1 MSDPVSD
8 AATPADGA
16 EHSLAQP
23 QPDEGD
29 LNEQPMPARSRRIAP
44 LTLLLAAVFVA
55 IDQLTKHWALQEL
68 ADGDEI
74 HLFWTL
80 QFNLAYNSGMA
91 FSRGRGLGPVI
102 GVFAILVV
110 VVLVIGTARLES
122 LLARIAAGMLL
133 GGAIGN
139 LADRMFREEGWL
151 HGRVIDFI
159 DPQWFPIFNVADIGV
174 TVGAILFILS
184 SLLLARAEDRAVR
197 AAAVGAGTDAGSLD
211 SDSAGSDGS

>member
-16 EHSLAQP
+16 EAALATP
-23 QPDEGD
+23 S
-29 LNEQPMPARSRRIAP
+29 PATPSWRKRFAPVTLGIA
-44 LTLLLAAVFVA
+44 LVFVVL
-55 IDQLTKHWALQEL
+55 DQLTKHWALQEL
-68 ADGDEI
+68 SDGDEI

-102 GVFAILVV
+102 GVVAVVVV
-110 VVLVIGTARLES
+110 VVLVVGASRIES
-122 LLARIAAGMLL
+122 LLARVAAGMLL

-139 LADRMFREEGWL
+139 LLDRLFREDAWL
-151 HGRVIDFI
+151 RGRVIDFI

-174 TVGAILFILS
+174 TVGAILFIVSSFLS
-184 SLLLARAEDRAVR
+184 ARAEDRAAR
-197 AAAVGAGTDAGSLD
+197 ASLA
-211 SDSAGSDGS
+211 AGSDES